1 MDSQAIES
9 MVDQMMTLIFLL
21 CGIYC
26 VALFFL
32 RGNEKAMRKSKFLY
46 PNGCT
51 PETCRSLPDYLGA
64 LAPKVLALGVGLI
77 AFGAAGMLFP
87 TGTLAALLMMIL
99 PLCLLAWF
107 VQAQKRLAAQYWKS
121 HGGRR

>member
-32 RGNEKAMRKSKFLY
+32 RGNEKAMRKSKFL
-46 PNGCT
+46 
-51 PETCRSLPDYLGA
+51 
-64 LAPKVLALGVGLI
+64 ALGVGLI

-87 TGTLAALLMMIL
+87 TGTLAALLLMIL

-107 VQAQKRLAAQYWKS
+107 VRAQKRLAAQYWKS